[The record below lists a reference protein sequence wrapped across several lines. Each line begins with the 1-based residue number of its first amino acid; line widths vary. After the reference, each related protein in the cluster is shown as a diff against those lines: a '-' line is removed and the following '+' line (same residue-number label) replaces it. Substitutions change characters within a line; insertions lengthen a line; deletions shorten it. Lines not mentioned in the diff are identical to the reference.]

1 MKLFDIY
8 GTLKIKGLSETKK
21 GLNEVGESAKSTGS
35 LFERIID
42 RMTNATAKL
51 WDKIRGNGRKASE
64 GLGKDFEKSSRKIT
78 SEIEKL
84 NNLKILVGGKTGAKL
99 NLKTFDA
106 SVKAIKQEISAL
118 DKVKIKPGID
128 TSVVNQRLSELKA
141 NLRDLQSSK
150 YKVNGRNIIDPKVFD
165 SAISSIKR
173 TNTSLREL
181 GGTGNSASSRLKSAF
196 HSISSGAK
204 SMGSAVKGTV
214 NGIKSAFS
222 SLKSSITGIPGML
235 AGVGAALGTKAVFD
249 YSKNLDQARINWEV
263 LMGSA
268 EKGQEM
274 LSRIQQFA
282 KETPF
287 DFNSTQKFAQQLKI
301 AGLNGDQLFKTM
313 QVIGDSAQGN
323 VEKAE
328 GIATAYQ
335 QMSAKGKIQ
344 TEEMNQLLERG
355 IPAWDMLAKATGKSK
370 AELMQMASQG
380 KLLSDEYLP
389 KLVDQMDKTFGG
401 GMQKQA
407 QTFNGQLDQLEDNLL
422 MLGSRGVA
430 PLRQA
435 LTGLMK
441 DVNDVFDGKLS
452 VTEML
457 GKWGREFK
465 DGLNKLGENIA
476 NFDLSSFVK
485 KLLKGFE
492 VGSSFI
498 SDVVKGFAKLVDGI
512 FEFFKKTDWNGI
524 SKEVNSKIVEGFKN
538 FDLGGALAWIVNKI
552 VDLAKMLVDRIKD
565 TDYSDIGATLGK
577 LIRESI
583 SKVGDSIGGISWGNI
598 FSLIWSAF
606 TGGLELVFVD
616 LPLYIANMLSGLF
629 LGMSLSE
636 VSDAIGGW
644 FESIGNWVSEKWD
657 AFIQWFSDNASSIGD
672 TVSGWWDYMVDGL
685 SNWWQ
690 QFSDWISQKWDEVVQ
705 WFKDLPTKISET
717 VSTWWDTL
725 VSGFEAFGVA
735 LLTWLGEKIENV
747 IQFFKDLPTK
757 VSETVSN
764 WWQAM
769 SSSFS
774 SWWQSLTQWV
784 SEKFDQLVGWFKDLP
799 NKIAQFGTWIWQ
811 GISGSLGSMW
821 SSATSWFTEKFNQLV
836 SWFRDLPN
844 KIASFGSW
852 IWSGITGSL
861 GSFWSN
867 ATGWF
872 NEKFNQLVSWFQQ
885 GANRVSGFG
894 SWVWSSISGGLS
906 SLWSSVTSIGSSIVE
921 GVWNGIVSA
930 TDWFYNQVES
940 FFSGLIDSAKSFLGI
955 NSPSKVFAK
964 KVGHAIP
971 EGIALGI
978 NQASDVAVGSVSEL
992 ASKLQDSWQGDFETN
1007 FNAYGNVNFDSET
1020 SNPFRLLNSKFDE
1033 LTTAFANIEFRGV
1046 MNVDGEHFGEAIYSP
1061 LNNLIDEGGII

>member
-21 GLNEVGESAKSTGS
+21 GLNEVGESAKTTGS

-51 WDKIRGNGRKASE
+51 WDKIRGNGKKASE

-118 DKVKIKPGID
+118 DKMKIKPGID

-150 YKVNGRNIIDPKVFD
+150 YKVSGRNIIDPKVFD
-165 SAISSIKR
+165 NAISSIKK

-181 GGTGNSASSRLKSAF
+181 GGTGNNASSRLKSAF

-214 NGIKSAFS
+214 NGLKNSFS

-274 LSRIQQFA
+274 LSRIQKFA
-282 KETPF
+282 KDTPL

-422 MLGSRGVA
+422 MIGSRGVA

-457 GKWGREFK
+457 GKWGRQFK
-465 DGLNKLGENIA
+465 EGLTKLGENIA
-476 NFDLSSFVK
+476 NFDLGSVVK

-492 VGSSFI
+492 VGSGFI

-524 SKEVNSKIVEGFKN
+524 SKEVNSKIVEGFRN

-552 VDLAKMLVDRIKD
+552 VDFAKTLVDHIKNA
-565 TDYSDIGATLGK
+565 DYSDMGATLGK

-583 SKVGDSIGGISWGNI
+583 SKVGDFIGEVSWGDI

-616 LPLYIANMLSGLF
+616 LPVYIANLLSSLF

-636 VSDAIGGW
+636 VADAIGGW
-644 FESIGNWVSEKWD
+644 FENIGNWVSERWD
-657 AFIQWFSDNASSIGD
+657 AFIQWFSDNASSIGG
-672 TVSGWWDYMVDGL
+672 TVSKWWDYMVGGL
-685 SNWWQ
+685 SEWW
-690 QFSDWISQKWDEVVQ
+690 K
-705 WFKDLPTKISET
+705 
-717 VSTWWDTL
+717 
-725 VSGFEAFGVA
+725 
-735 LLTWLGEKIENV
+735 
-747 IQFFKDLPTK
+747 
-757 VSETVSN
+757 
-764 WWQAM
+764 
-769 SSSFS
+769 
-774 SWWQSLTQWV
+774 SLTQWI

-811 GISGSLGSMW
+811 GITGSLGSMW
-821 SSATSWFTEKFNQLV
+821 SSVTSWFTEKFNQLV
-836 SWFRDLPN
+836 SWFRELPS
-844 KIASFGSW
+844 KIAEFGSW
-852 IWSGITGSL
+852 IWSGISGSL
-861 GSFWSN
+861 GSMWSN

-894 SWVWSSISGGLS
+894 YWVWNSISGGLN

-930 TDWFYNQVES
+930 TGWFYSQVES
-940 FFSGLIDSAKSFLGI
+940 FFSNLVDSAKSFLGI

-964 KVGHAIP
+964 TVGHAIP
-971 EGIALGI
+971 EGVALGV
-978 NQASDVAVGSVSEL
+978 NQASDVAVESVSEL
-992 ASKLQDSWQGDFETN
+992 ANKLQDSWQGDFDTN

-1020 SNPFRLLNSKFDE
+1020 SNPFKILNSKFDE
-1033 LTTAFANIEFRGV
+1033 LTTAFANIEFKGV
-1046 MNVDGEHFGEAIYSP
+1046 MNIDGEHFGEAIYSP

>member
-21 GLNEVGESAKSTGS
+21 GLNEVGESAKTTGS

-42 RMTNATAKL
+42 RVTNATAKL
-51 WDKIRGNGRKASE
+51 WDKIRGNGKKASE
-64 GLGKDFEKSSRKIT
+64 VLGKDFEKSSRKIT

-106 SVKAIKQEISAL
+106 SVKAIKSEISAL
-118 DKVKIKPGID
+118 DKMKIKPGID
-128 TSVVNQRLSELKA
+128 TSLVNQRLSELKA

-150 YKVNGRNIIDPKVFD
+150 YKVNGRNVIDPKVFD

-274 LSRIQQFA
+274 LSRIQKFA
-282 KETPF
+282 KDTPF

-407 QTFNGQLDQLEDNLL
+407 QTFNGQLDQFEDNLL
-422 MLGSRGVA
+422 MIGSKGVA

-457 GKWGREFK
+457 GKWGRQFK
-465 DGLNKLGENIA
+465 EGLTKLGESIA
-476 NFDLSSFVK
+476 NFDLGSVVK
-485 KLLKGFE
+485 KLLKGLE
-492 VGSSFI
+492 IGSSFI

-524 SKEVNSKIVEGFKN
+524 SKEINSKIVEGFRN

-552 VDLAKMLVDRIKD
+552 VDFAKTLVDHIKNA
-565 TDYSDIGATLGK
+565 DYSDMGATLGK

-583 SKVGDSIGGISWGNI
+583 SKVGDFIGEVSWGDI

-616 LPLYIANMLSGLF
+616 LPVYIANLLSSLF

-636 VSDAIGGW
+636 VADAIGGW
-644 FESIGNWVSEKWD
+644 FENIGNWVSEKWD
-657 AFIQWFSDNASSIGD
+657 AFIQWFSDNASSIGG
-672 TVSGWWDYMVDGL
+672 TVSKWWDYMVGSL
-685 SNWWQ
+685 
-690 QFSDWISQKWDEVVQ
+690 SDWWK
-705 WFKDLPTKISET
+705 
-717 VSTWWDTL
+717 
-725 VSGFEAFGVA
+725 
-735 LLTWLGEKIENV
+735 
-747 IQFFKDLPTK
+747 
-757 VSETVSN
+757 
-764 WWQAM
+764 
-769 SSSFS
+769 
-774 SWWQSLTQWV
+774 SLTQWI

-799 NKIAQFGTWIWQ
+799 NKIAQFGIWIWQ
-811 GISGSLGSMW
+811 GITGSLGSMW
-821 SSATSWFTEKFNQLV
+821 SSVTSWFTEKFNQLV
-836 SWFRDLPN
+836 SWFRELPS
-844 KIASFGSW
+844 KIAEFGYW
-852 IWSGITGSL
+852 VWSGISGSL
-861 GSFWSN
+861 GSMWSN

-894 SWVWSSISGGLS
+894 YWVWNSISGGLN

-930 TDWFYNQVES
+930 TGWFYNQVES

-964 KVGHAIP
+964 TVGHAIP

-978 NQASDVAVGSVSEL
+978 NQASDGAVDSISEL
-992 ASKLQDSWQGDFETN
+992 ANKLQDSWQGDFDTN

-1033 LTTAFANIEFRGV
+1033 LTTAFANIEFKGV
-1046 MNVDGEHFGEAIYSP
+1046 MNIDGEHFGEAIYSP

>member
-51 WDKIRGNGRKASE
+51 WDKIRGNGKKASE

-118 DKVKIKPGID
+118 DKMKIKPGID

-141 NLRDLQSSK
+141 NLKDLQSSK

-173 TNTSLREL
+173 TNTSLHEL
-181 GGTGNSASSRLKSAF
+181 GGTGNNASSRLKSAF

-214 NGIKSAFS
+214 NGLKNSFS

-274 LSRIQQFA
+274 LSRIQKFA
-282 KETPF
+282 KDTPF

-344 TEEMNQLLERG
+344 TEEMNQLIERG
-355 IPAWDMLAKATGKSK
+355 IPAWDMLAKSTGKSK
-370 AELMQMASQG
+370 AELMDMAREG
-380 KLLSDEYLP
+380 KLLSNEYLP

-422 MLGSRGVA
+422 MIGSRGVA

-457 GKWGREFK
+457 GKWGRQFK
-465 DGLNKLGENIA
+465 EGLTKLGENIA
-476 NFDLSSFVK
+476 NFDLGSVVK

-492 VGSSFI
+492 VGSGFI

-524 SKEVNSKIVEGFKN
+524 SKEVNSKIVEGFRN

-552 VDLAKMLVDRIKD
+552 VDFAKMLVDHIKNA
-565 TDYSDIGATLGK
+565 DYSDMGATLGK

-583 SKVGDSIGGISWGNI
+583 SKVGDFIGEVSWGNI
-598 FSLIWSAF
+598 FSVIWSAF

-616 LPLYIANMLSGLF
+616 LPVYIANLLSGLF

-636 VSDAIGGW
+636 VADAIGGW
-644 FESIGNWVSEKWD
+644 FENIGNWVSEKWD
-657 AFIQWFSDNASSIGD
+657 AFIQWFSDNASSIGG
-672 TVSGWWDYMVDGL
+672 TVSKWWDYMVGSL
-685 SNWWQ
+685 
-690 QFSDWISQKWDEVVQ
+690 SDWWK
-705 WFKDLPTKISET
+705 
-717 VSTWWDTL
+717 
-725 VSGFEAFGVA
+725 
-735 LLTWLGEKIENV
+735 
-747 IQFFKDLPTK
+747 
-757 VSETVSN
+757 
-764 WWQAM
+764 
-769 SSSFS
+769 
-774 SWWQSLTQWV
+774 SLTQWI
-784 SEKFDQLVGWFKDLP
+784 SEKFDQLVGWFKELP

-811 GISGSLGSMW
+811 GITGSLGSMW
-821 SSATSWFTEKFNQLV
+821 SSVTSWFTEKFNQLV
-836 SWFRDLPN
+836 SWFRELPS
-844 KIASFGSW
+844 KIAEFGTW
-852 IWSGITGSL
+852 IWSGISGSL
-861 GSFWSN
+861 GSMWSN

-885 GANRVSGFG
+885 GADRVSGFG
-894 SWVWSSISGGLS
+894 YWVWNSISGGLN

-921 GVWNGIVSA
+921 GVWNGIVNA
-930 TDWFYNQVES
+930 TDWFYSQVES
-940 FFSGLIDSAKSFLGI
+940 FFSNLVDSAKSFLGI

-964 KVGHAIP
+964 TVGHAIP
-971 EGIALGI
+971 EGVALGI

>member
-51 WDKIRGNGRKASE
+51 WDKIRGNGKKASE
-64 GLGKDFEKSSRKIT
+64 GLGRDFEKSSRKIT

-118 DKVKIKPGID
+118 DKMKIKPGID

-165 SAISSIKR
+165 NAISSIKR

-196 HSISSGAK
+196 HSISNGAK

-214 NGIKSAFS
+214 NGLKSAFS

-235 AGVGAALGTKAVFD
+235 AGVGVALGTKAVFE
-249 YSKNLDQARINWEV
+249 YSKNLDQAKINWEV

-274 LSRIQQFA
+274 LQRIQQFA

-370 AELMQMASQG
+370 AELMKMASQG

-407 QTFNGQLDQLEDNLL
+407 QTFNGQLDQLQDNLL

-465 DGLNKLGENIA
+465 DGLTKLGENIA

-492 VGSSFI
+492 VSGGFL
-498 SDVVKGFAKLVDGI
+498 SDVLKGFAKLVDGI
-512 FEFFKKTDWNGI
+512 FDFFKKTDWNGI
-524 SKEVNSKIVEGFKN
+524 SREFNSKIVEGFKN

-552 VDLAKMLVDRIKD
+552 IDLGQMIVDRIKNA
-565 TDYSDIGATLGK
+565 DYSNIGSTLGK

-583 SKVGDSIGGISWGNI
+583 SKVGDAIGGVSWGNI

-616 LPLYIANMLSGLF
+616 LPTFLANYLSGLI

-636 VSDAIGGW
+636 VADAIGGW
-644 FESIGNWVSEKWD
+644 FENIGNWVSEKWD
-657 AFIQWFSDNASSIGD
+657 AFIQWFSDNASSLGD

-685 SNWWQ
+685 TNWWQ

-705 WFKDLPTKISET
+705 WFTDLPTKISET
-717 VSTWWDTL
+717 VSTWWNIL
-725 VSGFEAFGVA
+725 VTGFEAFGVA

-757 VSETVSN
+757 VSDTVST

-774 SWWQSLTQWV
+774 SWWQSLTQWIT
-784 SEKFDQLVGWFKDLP
+784 EKFNQLVGWFKDLP

-811 GISGSLGSMW
+811 GITGSLGSMW

-861 GSFWSN
+861 GSFWSS

-872 NEKFNQLVSWFQQ
+872 NDKFNQLVSWFQQ

-930 TDWFYNQVES
+930 TDWFYSQVRN
-940 FFSGLIDSAKSFLGI
+940 FFSNLVESAKSFLGI

-964 KVGHAIP
+964 TVGHAIP
-971 EGIALGI
+971 EGVALGV
-978 NQASDVAVGSVSEL
+978 NQASDVAVDSVSEL
-992 ASKLQDSWQGDFETN
+992 ANKLQDSWQGDFDTN

-1020 SNPFRLLNSKFDE
+1020 SNPFKMLNSKFDE
-1033 LTTAFANIEFRGV
+1033 LTTAFANIEFKGV
-1046 MNVDGEHFGEAIYSP
+1046 MNIDGEHFGEAIYSP

>member
-42 RMTNATAKL
+42 RMTNATTNL
-51 WDKIRGNGRKASE
+51 WTKIRGNGKKASE

-78 SEIEKL
+78 SEVEKL

-106 SVKAIKQEISAL
+106 SVKAIKNEISAL
-118 DKVKIKPGID
+118 DKMKIKPGID
-128 TSVVNQRLSELKA
+128 TSVVNQKISELKA
-141 NLRDLQSSK
+141 NLKDLQSSK
-150 YKVNGRNIIDPKVFD
+150 YKVNGKHIIDPKVFD
-165 SAISSIKR
+165 NAISSIKR

-214 NGIKSAFS
+214 S
-222 SLKSSITGIPGML
+222 SLKSSFSTLKSSISGIPGML

-287 DFNSTQKFAQQLKI
+287 DFDSTQKFAQQLKI

-380 KLLSDEYLP
+380 KLMADEYLP

-422 MLGSRGVA
+422 MIGSKGVA

-435 LTGLMK
+435 LTGLIS
-441 DVNDVFDGKLS
+441 DINDVFDGKLS

-457 GKWGREFK
+457 GKWGRQFK
-465 DGLNKLGENIA
+465 EGLTKLGENIA
-476 NFDLSSFVK
+476 NFDLGSVVK
-485 KLLKGFE
+485 KLLKGLE

-498 SDVVKGFAKLVDGI
+498 SDVVKGFGKLVDGI

-538 FDLGGALAWIVNKI
+538 FDLGGALAWIFNKK
-552 VDLAKMLVDRIKD
+552 VEFVKMLVDHIKNA
-565 TDYSDIGATLGK
+565 DYSDIGSTLGK

-583 SKVGDSIGGISWGNI
+583 SKVGDYIGDVNWGNL

-606 TGGLELVFVD
+606 TGGLELIFVD
-616 LPLYIANMLSGLF
+616 LPMFIANLLSGLF

-636 VSDAIGGW
+636 VADAIGGW
-644 FESIGNWVSEKWD
+644 FENIGNWVSEKWN
-657 AFIQWFSDNASSIGD
+657 AFIQWFSDTTSSIGG
-672 TVSGWWDYMVDGL
+672 TVSKWWDYMVGGL
-685 SNWWQ
+685 SEWW
-690 QFSDWISQKWDEVVQ
+690 K
-705 WFKDLPTKISET
+705 
-717 VSTWWDTL
+717 
-725 VSGFEAFGVA
+725 
-735 LLTWLGEKIENV
+735 
-747 IQFFKDLPTK
+747 
-757 VSETVSN
+757 
-764 WWQAM
+764 
-769 SSSFS
+769 
-774 SWWQSLTQWV
+774 SLTQWI

-799 NKIAQFGTWIWQ
+799 NKIAGFGAWIWQ
-811 GISGSLGSMW
+811 GITGSLGSMW
-821 SSATSWFTEKFNQLV
+821 SSVTSWFTEKFNQLV
-836 SWFRDLPN
+836 SWFRELPS
-844 KIASFGSW
+844 KIAEFGSW

-861 GSFWSN
+861 GSMWSSV
-867 ATGWF
+867 TGWF
-872 NEKFNQLVSWFQQ
+872 NEKFNQFVNWFQE
-885 GANRVSGFG
+885 GANKVSSFG
-894 SWVWSSISGGLS
+894 SWVWSSVSGGLS

-921 GVWNGIVSA
+921 GVWNGIVNA

-940 FFSGLIDSAKSFLGI
+940 FFSNLVDSAKSFLGI

-964 KVGHAIP
+964 TVGHAIP
-971 EGIALGI
+971 EGVALGI

-992 ASKLQDSWQGDFETN
+992 ANKLQDSWQGDFETN

-1033 LTTAFANIEFRGV
+1033 LTTAFANIEFKGV